1 MEVPSPDPVADLASE
16 RFGVK
21 YLFPLQRLVIANVL
35 DAAEGGEGLRQIALL
50 PTGFGKSLCF
60 QLPALLLPGPTIA
73 VYPLLAL
80 IEDQRR
86 RLAAADVACAAFRG
100 GMPDG
105 ERAEAEA
112 ALSSGRAKLVL
123 TNPECLRGRLLGFLA
138 GLRPSH
144 LAIDEAHCVSEWGET
159 FRPAYLELGRAIEAL
174 APRAVTAFTATAS
187 PPVLEAVSRILF
199 GGEPATLVDTDA
211 DRPNIHYSVRR
222 CLSRERAVESLIAE
236 LGRPAIVFASSRE
249 GVQILAELLR
259 ARLGTREVRFY
270 HAGLSKEEKEK
281 TEKWFYGSTDGIL
294 TATCAYGM
302 GVDKR
307 NIRTVIHYE
316 PPPSVEAYLQESGR
330 AGRDGLP
337 ARAVLILG
345 PETRA
350 TAAREKDQARRAR
363 REALIER
370 AEGTATCRREAYLG
384 LLGADLGHPC
394 EGCDVC
400 EGRALA
406 EPEGKEELRD
416 FVRANPRRF
425 DESEAVRLLLG
436 KGGEPPDCAGSG
448 AMTDWR
454 KEDVVAALRSAIR
467 EGIVGVLKR
476 GPWKGKL
483 VPANAAGGVRG
494 SCLRLLPRSPGTRL
508 PALRRRLPSFSGA
521 SCEEGGG

>member
-1 MEVPSPDPVADLASE
+1 MEDAAPDPVADLAAE

-35 DAAEGGEGLRQIALL
+35 DAAERDERQRQIALL

-86 RLAAADVACAAFRG
+86 RLEAAGVACAVFRG
-100 GMPDG
+100 GMPEG
-105 ERAEAEA
+105 ERKEAEE

-123 TNPECLRGRLLGFLA
+123 TNPESLKGRLLDFLA
-138 GLRPSH
+138 GLGPSH
-144 LAIDEAHCVSEWGET
+144 VAVDEAHCVSEWGET
-159 FRPAYLELGRAIEAL
+159 FRPAYLELGRAIASL

-199 GGEPATLVDTDA
+199 GGEPATLVDADA
-211 DRPNIHYSVRR
+211 DRPNIHYSVARS
-222 CLSRERAVESLIAE
+222 LSRERTVESLIARLE
-236 LGRPAIVFASSRE
+236 RPAIVFASSRE

-259 ARLGTREVRFY
+259 SRLGTREVRFY
-270 HAGLSKEEKEK
+270 HAGLGRDEKEN
-281 TEKWFYGSTDGIL
+281 TEKWFYGSEGGIL

-345 PETRA
+345 PDLRGA
-350 TAAREKDQARRAR
+350 PAREEDQARRAR
-363 REALIER
+363 REALVR
-370 AEGTATCRREAYLG
+370 CAEDPSGCRREAYLG
-384 LLGADLGHPC
+384 LLGAELRSPC

-400 EGRALA
+400 DGRAGPLA
-406 EPEGKEELRD
+406 EGEAEIRSFAES
-416 FVRANPRRF
+416 NPRRYA
-425 DESEAVRLLLG
+425 EGEAIRLLLG
-436 KGGEPPDCAGSG
+436 AGGEPPACRGSG
-448 AMTDWR
+448 ALAGWR
-454 KEDVVAALRSAIR
+454 KEDAVAALRAAVHT
-467 EGIVGVLKR
+467 GIVAIAER
-476 GPWKGKL
+476 GPWKGRL
-483 VPANAAGGVRG
+483 APA
-494 SCLRLLPRSPGTRL
+494 
-508 PALRRRLPSFSGA
+508 RRRRAFDHPGA
-521 SCEEGGG
+521 SSDT